1 MEMEKIL
8 KALFDLQRFEEEPE
22 LGAVIDQAHGMG
34 TIRELS
40 LDDMVLAAAAGTK
53 DISKPKDISK
63 RLPDPSKKD
72 EPRFFQG

>member
-1 MEMEKIL
+1 MEKIL

-53 DISKPKDISK
+53 DISK
-63 RLPDPSKKD
+63 RLPDPSKND